1 MSISRRDLLALGC
14 RSALGLGLTAWFAD
28 DLVAGDAEPS
38 PVATTTNLIYLHMA
52 GGMSH
57 LDTLDPKPGQ
67 DVMGGVQALASKVDG
82 VQLSALLPELAARLD
97 RCALIR
103 SMTSTQGAHEQGDY
117 FMRTGYQMRGTIRHP
132 TLGAW
137 ISRLVATTPGNL
149 PAYVVIGDG
158 AHPGS
163 GFMGQAQAP
172 LPVDDPTAGLQYSSR
187 NKNVDAARAGHRIDL
202 LTALESVGAPAA
214 TAAAAMA
221 TARSDA
227 LKLMDSKDLLA
238 FDLKLEKEATRER
251 YGEDRFAQGCLMAR
265 RLVEHGVRAVDVTLG
280 GWDTHDDHL
289 DRVTD
294 RCAILDRALPALL
307 DDLRERGM
315 DKTTLVVLGSE
326 FGRTPVFNVRQ
337 GRDHFPKVFSV
348 VMSGAGVPGGMVVG
362 ASDERAMTVAAR
374 QVTIP
379 DLHATIAARLG
390 LARTIP
396 VHSPEGRPFVVG
408 DKGVAVSEL
417 V

>member
-1 MSISRRDLLALGC
+1 MTLSRRDLLALGC
-14 RSALGLGLTAWFAD
+14 RSALGLGLSAWFAD
-28 DLVAGDAEPS
+28 DLLAGDADPS
-38 PVATTTNLIYLHMA
+38 PVTTTTNLIYLHMA

-67 DVMGGVQALASKVDG
+67 EVMGGVQAIPSAVDG
-82 VQLSALLPELAARLD
+82 VQLSALLPELAARLN

-103 SMTSTQGAHEQGDY
+103 SLTSTQGAHEQGEY
-117 FMRTGYQMRGTIRHP
+117 AMRTGFQLRGTIRHP
-132 TLGAW
+132 ALGAW
-137 ISRLVATTPGNL
+137 VSRLVATTPGTL
-149 PAYVVIGDG
+149 PAYVVIGGG

-163 GFMGQAQAP
+163 GFMGQAHAP
-172 LPVDDPTAGLQYSSR
+172 LPVDDPSAGLQYSTR
-187 NKNVDAARAGHRIDL
+187 HKNVDAARASRRIEL
-202 LTALESVGAPAA
+202 LNALESVGAPAA

-227 LKLMDSKDLLA
+227 LTMMESKDLIA
-238 FDLKLEKEATRER
+238 FDLKHEKEATRER
-251 YGEDRFAQGCLMAR
+251 YGEDRFAQGCLLAR

-280 GWDTHDDHL
+280 GWDTHDDHV

-307 DDLRERGM
+307 DDLRERGL
-315 DKTTLVVLGSE
+315 DQTTLVVLGTE

-348 VMSGAGVPGGMVVG
+348 LMSGAGVPGGVVVG
-362 ASDERAMTVAAR
+362 ASDERAMTVAKR

-379 DLHATIAARLG
+379 DLHATIATRLG
-390 LARTIP
+390 LPRSAP

-417 V
+417 G